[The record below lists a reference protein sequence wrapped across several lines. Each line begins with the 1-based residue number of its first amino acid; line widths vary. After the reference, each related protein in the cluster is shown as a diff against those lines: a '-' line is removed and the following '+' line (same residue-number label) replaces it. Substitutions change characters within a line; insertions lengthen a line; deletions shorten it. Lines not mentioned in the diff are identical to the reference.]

1 MADEDVEHLLKL
13 RAAVEQRL
21 RQNKLQRAAMGVQAP
36 PHVAVEIQTAELEI
50 QQLDA
55 QLLLLHV
62 SPEVNAATGPDAG
75 LGVVRLQVKQVGDRL
90 SAAIAWTQKELSRER
105 EETRDT
111 LRWQSEQ
118 IIEAQTVARAT
129 RLEAREIR
137 DELRD
142 TLQELRT
149 ESILWRDQQEA
160 KHEAGA
166 RLYRAVLK
174 LLTVAV
180 VLALGLG
187 VGVAVYLVMLV

>member
-1 MADEDVEHLLKL
+1 MGEEDVEHLLRL

-21 RQNKLQRAAMGVQAP
+21 KQNKLQRAALGVQAP

-50 QQLDA
+50 AQLDA

-105 EETRDT
+105 EETRGT

-118 IIEAQTVARAT
+118 IIEAQAVARAT

-142 TLQELRT
+142 TLQEIRT
-149 ESILWRDQQEA
+149 ESILWRDQQEE
-160 KHEAGA
+160 KHDAGA
-166 RLYRAVLK
+166 RLYRNTLRVLA
-174 LLTVAV
+174 VAV

-187 VGVAVYLVMLV
+187 VGVVAYLVMML